1 MIPANSI
8 LSRRVLIPAALVLT
22 LAGAVL
28 AGMPTKR
35 PEDHVRGRT
44 VFMQSCWQCHGA
56 SNNGEGPAAE
66 ALVGGVPDLRGKMS
80 EDRFDALIPVILE
93 GKGKMPAYAEEM
105 DKHDARRV
113 LVYLHRLDTGEETP
127 PVTPAP
133 KATKP
138 GAVGEDGEEATT
150 DDEANDEGA
159 KDEGAEPTAPPA
171 PSLTPGMRPPAPAL
185 RLPKA
190 EAEAGG

>member
-1 MIPANSI
+1 MLPPTSP
-8 LSRRVLIPAALVLT
+8 LSRRALIPAALVLT

-56 SNNGEGPAAE
+56 SNNGQGPAAE

-80 EDRFDALIPVILE
+80 EDRFDALIPIILE

-127 PVTPAP
+127 PAPPKAP
-133 KATKP
+133 KP
-138 GAVGEDGEEATT
+138 GEDDADAPKG
-150 DDEANDEGA
+150 DDDDNDEA
-159 KDEGAEPTAPPA
+159 TAPPG

-185 RLPKA
+185 RRPKA
-190 EAEAGG
+190 EGEAGG

>member
-8 LSRRVLIPAALVLT
+8 LARRVLIPAALVLT
-22 LAGAVL
+22 VAGAVL

-35 PEDHVRGRT
+35 PEDHVRGRA

-56 SNNGEGPAAE
+56 SNNGQGPAAE

-80 EDRFDALIPVILE
+80 EDRFDALIPIILE
-93 GKGKMPAYAEEM
+93 GKGKMPAYAEEL

-127 PVTPAP
+127 TATPTP

-138 GAVGEDGEEATT
+138 GAADEDGEEATK
-150 DDEANDEGA
+150 E
-159 KDEGAEPTAPPA
+159 EGAEPTTPPT
-171 PSLTPGMRPPAPAL
+171 PSLTPGMREPAPAL
-185 RLPKA
+185 RRPKS

>member
-80 EDRFDALIPVILE
+80 EDRFDALIPIILE

-113 LVYLHRLDTGEETP
+113 LVYLHRLDTGEEKPPATP
-127 PVTPAP
+127 TP
-133 KATKP
+133 KAN
-138 GAVGEDGEEATT
+138 
-150 DDEANDEGA
+150 DDEAT
-159 KDEGAEPTAPPA
+159 KDDDGKEEGAEVTTPPT
-171 PSLTPGMRPPAPAL
+171 PSLTPGMREPAPAL
-185 RLPKA
+185 RLPKP
-190 EAEAGG
+190 EGQAGG

>member
-93 GKGKMPAYAEEM
+93 GRGKMPAYAEEM

-150 DDEANDEGA
+150 DDEATKDE
-159 KDEGAEPTAPPA
+159 EGAEPTTPPT

-185 RLPKA
+185 RRPKA
-190 EAEAGG
+190 EAEAGD

>member
-1 MIPANSI
+1 MLPPNS
-8 LSRRVLIPAALVLT
+8 LRSRRVLIPVALTLT

-56 SNNGEGPAAE
+56 SNNGQGPAAE

-80 EDRFDALIPVILE
+80 EDRFDALIPIILE
-93 GKGKMPAYAEEM
+93 GKGKMPAYAEEL

-127 PVTPAP
+127 PAPPKAP
-133 KATKP
+133 KAGQGDEDEPKGEE
-138 GAVGEDGEEATT
+138 GAVEVA
-150 DDEANDEGA
+150 
-159 KDEGAEPTAPPA
+159 APPG
-171 PSLTPGMRPPAPAL
+171 PSLTPGMRPPTPTL
-185 RLPKA
+185 KRP
-190 EAEAGG
+190 EGEAGG

>member
-1 MIPANSI
+1 MIPAPKS

-22 LAGAVL
+22 VAGAVL

-35 PEDHVRGRT
+35 PEDHVRGRA

-56 SNNGEGPAAE
+56 SNNGQGPAAE

-80 EDRFDALIPVILE
+80 EDRFDALIPIILE

-105 DKHDARRV
+105 DKHDAKRV

-127 PVTPAP
+127 PAPPSP
-133 KATKP
+133 KAAKA
-138 GAVGEDGEEATT
+138 GEVGEDGEEATK
-150 DDEANDEGA
+150 DEAT
-159 KDEGAEPTAPPA
+159 KDEDDAEVTTPPT

-185 RLPKA
+185 RRPKG

>member
-56 SNNGEGPAAE
+56 SNDGQGPAAE

-80 EDRFDALIPVILE
+80 EDRFDALIPIILE

-113 LVYLHRLDTGEETP
+113 LVYLHRLDTGEEKPPATP
-127 PVTPAP
+127 TP
-133 KATKP
+133 KA
-138 GAVGEDGEEATT
+138 G
-150 DDEANDEGA
+150 DDEATKDDDA
-159 KDEGAEPTAPPA
+159 KEEGAEVTTPPT
-171 PSLTPGMRPPAPAL
+171 PSLTPGMREPAPAL
-185 RLPKA
+185 RLPKP
-190 EAEAGG
+190 EGQAGG

>member
-1 MIPANSI
+1 MLLPSSPRA
-8 LSRRVLIPAALVLT
+8 RRLLIPLALTLT

-56 SNNGEGPAAE
+56 SNNGQGPAAE

-80 EDRFDALIPVILE
+80 EDRFDALIPIILE
-93 GKGKMPAYAEEM
+93 GKGKMPAYAEEL

-127 PVTPAP
+127 PAPPKPP
-133 KATKP
+133 KADK
-138 GAVGEDGEEATT
+138 GEEG
-150 DDEANDEGA
+150 DEGDEPKRDEGA
-159 KDEGAEPTAPPA
+159 VEVVSPPG
-171 PSLTPGMRPPAPAL
+171 PSLTPGMRPPAPTL
-185 RLPKA
+185 KRP
-190 EAEAGG
+190 EGEAGG

>member
-1 MIPANSI
+1 MIPAPSS
-8 LSRRVLIPAALVLT
+8 LSRRVLLPAALVLT
-22 LAGAVL
+22 VAGAVL

-56 SNNGEGPAAE
+56 SNNGQGPAAD

-80 EDRFDALIPVILE
+80 EDRFDALIPIILE

-105 DKHDARRV
+105 DKHDAKRV
-113 LVYLHRLDTGEETP
+113 LVFLHRLDTGEETP
-127 PVTPAP
+127 QAPPIP
-133 KATKP
+133 KAAKA
-138 GAVGEDGEEATT
+138 GEVGEDGEEATK
-150 DDEANDEGA
+150 DEAT
-159 KDEGAEPTAPPA
+159 KDEDDAEVTTPPT

-185 RLPKA
+185 RRPKG
-190 EAEAGG
+190 EGEAGG

>member
-1 MIPANSI
+1 MIPAPKS

-22 LAGAVL
+22 VAGAVL

-56 SNNGEGPAAE
+56 SNDGQGPAAE

-80 EDRFDALIPVILE
+80 EDRFDALIPIILE

-127 PVTPAP
+127 PATP
-133 KATKP
+133 KGDGDEATK
-138 GAVGEDGEEATT
+138 DEATK
-150 DDEANDEGA
+150 DE
-159 KDEGAEPTAPPA
+159 EGAEVTTPTT

-185 RLPKA
+185 RRPKG